1 MRRFSPGWLN
11 QPPFNWSSSVSGKLE
26 RRIRRVLMTGDT
38 VSDAWT
44 FTLELAQALARNN
57 VEVVLATFGALP
69 SEEQLSAASNIPNL
83 CLLGS
88 NFRLAWM
95 EDPWKDIEESGRWL
109 RKLEREYRPDVI
121 HLNSF
126 GHGALQWR
134 AATVLTA
141 HSCVMSWWEAV
152 RREPAPAKWK
162 KYSVETAR
170 SLQGADLITVPSAAM
185 AASLKRHYGLERSR
199 CRVIPNGR
207 SAAGASRFGKEPFI
221 FVTGRA
227 WDETKNI
234 QLLASIARQIP
245 WPVYVAGEAGTS
257 KIKNCRLL
265 GPLPARDLANWYAR
279 ASIFALPAR
288 YEPFGLSVLEAAHS
302 GCALVLGDIP
312 SLREVWG
319 DAALFVSPDDPAGLR
334 NALTT
339 LIADSDFRAAMS
351 AAALIRGLTFEASGM
366 SEQYL
371 QAYTDA
377 IAVKATQCVS

>member
-1 MRRFSPGWLN
+1 
-11 QPPFNWSSSVSGKLE
+11 VTGKLE

-38 VSDAWT
+38 VSEVWT
-44 FTLELAQALARNN
+44 FTLELARALAANN
-57 VEVVLATFGALP
+57 IEVVLATFGALP
-69 SEEQLSAASNIPNL
+69 SEEQISDASNIPNL

-88 NFRLAWM
+88 NFKLAWM

-109 RKLEREYRPDVI
+109 RKLEREYRPDLI

-126 GHGALQWR
+126 GHGGLRWHAP
-134 AATVLTA
+134 AVLTA

-152 RREPAPAKWK
+152 KREPAPAKWK
-162 KYSVETAR
+162 KYSVETSR
-170 SLQGADLITVPSAAM
+170 SLHGADLITVPSSAM
-185 AASLKRHYGLERSR
+185 AASLERHYGLERSR

-207 SAAGASRFGKEPFI
+207 STAEVGRFAKEPFI

-227 WDETKNI
+227 WDEARNI
-234 QLLASIARQIP
+234 QLLASVARQIP
-245 WPVYVAGEAGTS
+245 WPVYVAGDSGTS

-265 GPLPARDLANWYAR
+265 GLLPARDLANWYAR
-279 ASIFALPAR
+279 ASIYAVPAR

-319 DAALFVSPDDPAGLR
+319 DAALFVSPDDAAGLR
-334 NALTT
+334 TALTT
-339 LIADSDFRAAMS
+339 LTADPDFRAAMS
-351 AAALIRGLTFEASGM
+351 AAALIRGLRFEASGM

-371 QAYTDA
+371 QAYAEA
-377 IAVKATQCVS
+377 IAAKATQCVS